1 MEYTAIALFFVFG
14 CIIGSFLN
22 VVIFRHNTGRN
33 LGGRSKC
40 FSCRRSLGAVDLVPV
55 FSFLMFKGRCRTCK
69 SKVSWQYP
77 AVEILTGILFA
88 AAAFISLPFAAV
100 SFSQF
105 VIRTAFLLVILSV
118 LVIITVYDIRHK
130 IIPDK
135 FVFIFSGLAF
145 VNIFFSFDA
154 QGMLHMVWP
163 PVLYIAAGLILAFPF
178 YLLWLVS
185 GGRWM
190 GLGDA
195 KLALGIGWLLG
206 LGAGAT
212 AIIYSFW
219 IGAAASLGIM
229 LLRFLSKEAGEAE
242 GDTESTKTPGLL
254 SFLPRLSMKTEIP
267 FAPFL
272 VLGLLIVLFF
282 GYNMFSIFYI

>member
-1 MEYTAIALFFVFG
+1 MEYTALALFFIFG

-40 FSCRRSLGAVDLVPV
+40 FSCRRSLGAVDLIPV
-55 FSFLMFKGRCRTCK
+55 LSFLMFKGKCRTCK
-69 SKVSWQYP
+69 SKISWQYP
-77 AVEILTGILFA
+77 AVEILTGVLFA

-105 VIRTAFLLVILSV
+105 IIRMIFLLVILSV
-118 LVIITVYDIRHK
+118 LVIITVYDMRHK

-154 QGMLHMVWP
+154 QGALHLVWP
-163 PVLYIAAGLILAFPF
+163 PVLLIASGLILAFPF
-178 YLLWLVS
+178 YLLWLAS
-185 GGRWM
+185 AGRWM

-212 AIIYSFW
+212 AVIYSFW

-229 LLRFLSKEAGEAE
+229 FLRFLSKDGGAASEGEN
-242 GDTESTKTPGLL
+242 SSGLL
-254 SFLPRLSMKTEIP
+254 SFLPKLSMKTEIP

-282 GYNMFSIFYI
+282 GYNMFSIFYV

>member
-1 MEYTAIALFFVFG
+1 MEYIALALFFIFG

-22 VVIFRHNTGRN
+22 VVIFRYNTGRN

-40 FSCRRSLGAVDLVPV
+40 FSCRRSLSAVDLIPV
-55 FSFLMFKGRCRTCK
+55 LSFFIFKGRCRTCK
-69 SKVSWQYP
+69 SKISWQYP

-88 AAAFISLPFAAV
+88 AAAFVSLPFVEV

-105 VIRTAFLLVILSV
+105 AIRTAFLLIILSV
-118 LVIITVYDIRHK
+118 LVIITVYDMRHK
-130 IIPDK
+130 IIPDT
-135 FVFIFSGLAF
+135 FVFMFSGLAF
-145 VNIFFSFDA
+145 VNIFLAFDA
-154 QGMLHMVWP
+154 HGVLHLVWP
-163 PVLYIAAGLILAFPF
+163 PVLLIASGLVLAFPF
-178 YLLWLVS
+178 YLLWLAS
-185 GGRWM
+185 AGRWM

-219 IGAAASLGIM
+219 IGAAASLGVM
-229 LLRFLSKEAGEAE
+229 FLRFMSKDINGTAGEK
-242 GDTESTKTPGLL
+242 SSGLL
-254 SFLPRLSMKTEIP
+254 SFLPHLSMKTEIP
-267 FAPFL
+267 FAPFM

-282 GYNMFSIFYI
+282 GYNMFSIFYV